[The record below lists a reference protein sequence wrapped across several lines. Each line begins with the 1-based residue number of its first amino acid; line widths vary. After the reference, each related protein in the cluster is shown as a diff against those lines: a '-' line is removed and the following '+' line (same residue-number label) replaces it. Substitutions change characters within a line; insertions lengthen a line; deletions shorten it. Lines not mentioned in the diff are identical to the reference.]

1 MPWQN
6 NNDGDPWASG
16 SGKGAGEK
24 PGTTAG
30 QGHDGGDE
38 DEAAGDDQPSPPR
51 GFGGE
56 PPRSPWGEAPPP
68 KKPYGNR
75 QSGNDFD
82 QLLRRGQ
89 DRLRSTFGGEGG
101 GNGGGG
107 NGGGMLDIL
116 GGNAWLWV
124 ATALFA
130 AWILLTSFYRVDAQE
145 RAVVLRFGRF
155 VETTGPGLH
164 FKLPFPI
171 DSVELRAVEQI
182 NSVDIGATE
191 GAAENLM
198 LTGDQNIINLAYA
211 VRWKIKNV
219 ELFLFELA
227 EPEQTVR
234 EIGESAMRAEISKA
248 TLNDAIGPQRAQIA
262 EQVRE
267 RMQEIL
273 DSYRSGIEVRG
284 VDIKQADPPAA
295 VDDAFKDVSAAQ
307 QDAQQ
312 YLNQS
317 RAYAQQLLASAQGA
331 AAAFEAVFA
340 QYKLAPEVTRKRM
353 YFETMESVLSKVDK
367 TVIEPGNVTTYLPL
381 PEVRRRAG
389 NAEPSAADAASKSAS
404 GASGN

>member
-6 NNDGDPWASG
+6 NNDGGPWDDGSEGGNPGGTGAG
-16 SGKGAGEK
+16 SGG
-24 PGTTAG
+24 GT
-30 QGHDGGDE
+30 
-38 DEAAGDDQPSPPR
+38 PPR
-51 GFGGE
+51 N
-56 PPRSPWGEAPPP
+56 PWGDSPP
-68 KKPYGNR
+68 KKPQGMRPSGNR
-75 QSGNDFD
+75 DFD
-82 QLLRRGQ
+82 DIIRRSQEKLRE
-89 DRLRSTFGGEGG
+89 SFGGGPPSG
-101 GNGGGG
+101 RGGGG
-107 NGGGMLDIL
+107 GGGFEAL
-116 GGNAWLWV
+116 GGNLIGWGLALAVGAWLI
-124 ATALFA
+124 F
-130 AWILLTSFYRVDAQE
+130 TSFYRVDAQE
-145 RAVVLRFGRF
+145 RGVVLRFGRF
-155 VETTGPGLH
+155 VETTEPGLH

-171 DSVELRAVEQI
+171 DSVILRKVEQI

-211 VRWKIKNV
+211 VRWKIKNP

-234 EIGESAMRAEISKA
+234 EVGESAMRAEISKA

-267 RMQEIL
+267 RMQELL
-273 DSYRSGIEVRG
+273 DSYRAGIEVRG

-317 RAYAQQLLASAQGA
+317 RSYAQQLLAGAQGA
-331 AAAFEAVFA
+331 AAAFDAVYA

-353 YFETMESVLSKVDK
+353 YLETMESVLSKVDK
-367 TVIEPGNVTTYLPL
+367 TVIEPNGVQTYLPL
-381 PEVRRRAG
+381 PEVRRRA
-389 NAEPSAADAASKSAS
+389 AAGQDTAATVNSNAAS
-404 GASGN
+404 GRTGN

>member
-6 NNDGDPWASG
+6 NNDGGPWGDGPDSKP
-16 SGKGAGEK
+16 GKG
-24 PGTTAG
+24 
-30 QGHDGGDE
+30 D
-38 DEAAGDDQPSPPR
+38 GDDKGPNEAGKPSR
-51 GFGGE
+51 GETG
-56 PPRSPWGEAPPP
+56 PRSPWGDAPVRKPP
-68 KKPYGNR
+68 ASRGGVSGNR
-75 QSGNDFD
+75 DFD
-82 QLLRRGQ
+82 DLLRRGQ
-89 DRLRSTFGGEGG
+89 EKLRASMGGGSGGSSFDPFGGTSWMWIAGA
-101 GNGGGG
+101 
-107 NGGGMLDIL
+107 M
-116 GGNAWLWV
+116 V
-124 ATALFA
+124 A
-130 AWILLTSFYRVDAQE
+130 AWIAFSSFYRVDAQE
-145 RAVVLRFGRF
+145 RGVVLRFGRF
-155 VETTGPGLH
+155 VETTDPGLH

-171 DSVELRAVEQI
+171 DTVLLRKVEQI

-191 GAAENLM
+191 GSAENLM

-211 VRWKIKNV
+211 VRWKIRNP
-219 ELFLFELA
+219 ELYLFELA

-234 EIGESAMRAEISKA
+234 EVGESAMRAEISKA

-331 AAAFEAVFA
+331 AAAFEAVYA

-353 YFETMESVLSKVDK
+353 YFETMESVLSKVEK
-367 TVIEPGNVTTYLPL
+367 TVIEPSGVQTYLPL
-381 PEVRRRAG
+381 PELKRRAG
-389 NAEPSAADAASKSAS
+389 NAEPSAADAASSSAS
-404 GASGN
+404 GKSGQ

>member
-6 NNDGDPWASG
+6 NNDGGPWGDAPKNGGGAGG
-16 SGKGAGEK
+16 SG
-24 PGTTAG
+24 
-30 QGHDGGDE
+30 
-38 DEAAGDDQPSPPR
+38 
-51 GFGGE
+51 
-56 PPRSPWGEAPPP
+56 
-68 KKPYGNR
+68 
-75 QSGNDFD
+75 
-82 QLLRRGQ
+82 
-89 DRLRSTFGGEGG
+89 GG
-101 GNGGGG
+101 GGGGGGGG
-107 NGGGMLDIL
+107 NGGGSGGPPRNPWGEGPPKKPNGPRPTGNKDFDDIIRRGQEKLRQFGPNNNNSVGGLNPL
-116 GGNAWLWV
+116 GGRKWLWI
-124 ATALFA
+124 AGAILA
-130 AWILLTSFYRVDAQE
+130 AWIIFTSFYRVDAQE
-145 RAVVLRFGRF
+145 RGVVLRFGRF
-155 VETTGPGLH
+155 VETTGPGLQ

-171 DSVELRAVEQI
+171 DTVVLRKVEQI

-219 ELFLFELA
+219 ENFLFTLA

-234 EIGESAMRAEISKA
+234 EVGESAMRAEISKA

-267 RMQEIL
+267 RMQEVL

-284 VDIKQADPPAA
+284 VDIKQADPPAM

-317 RAYAQQLLASAQGA
+317 RTYSQQLLASAQGA
-331 AAAFEAVFA
+331 AAAFDAVYT

-353 YFETMESVLSKVDK
+353 YFETMESVLAKVDK
-367 TVIEPGNVTTYLPL
+367 TVIEAGGVQAYLPL
-381 PEVRRRAG
+381 PELRRRAG
-389 NAEPSAADAASKSAS
+389 AAAPTPEAAASGSAS
-404 GASGN
+404 GKSGQ

>member
-6 NNDGDPWASG
+6 NNDGG
-16 SGKGAGEK
+16 
-24 PGTTAG
+24 
-30 QGHDGGDE
+30 
-38 DEAAGDDQPSPPR
+38 
-51 GFGGE
+51 
-56 PPRSPWGEAPPP
+56 PWGDNP
-68 KKPYGNR
+68 
-75 QSGNDFD
+75 
-82 QLLRRGQ
+82 
-89 DRLRSTFGGEGG
+89 GGTG
-101 GNGGGG
+101 GNGGGS
-107 NGGGMLDIL
+107 GGGSGPPPRNPWGDGPPKKPNGPRPTGNKDFDDIIRRGQEKLRQFGPGNAGGRNNGLDFL
-116 GGNAWLWV
+116 GGNSWLWI
-124 ATALFA
+124 AGAIIA
-130 AWILLTSFYRVDAQE
+130 AWIVLTSFYRVDAQE
-145 RAVVLRFGRF
+145 RGVVLRFGRF
-155 VETTGPGLH
+155 VETTEPGLH

-171 DSVELRAVEQI
+171 DSVTLRKVEQI

-191 GAAENLM
+191 GSAENLM
-198 LTGDQNIINLAYA
+198 VTGDQNIINLAYA

-219 ELFLFELA
+219 EQFLFVLS

-234 EIGESAMRAEISKA
+234 EVGESAMRAEISKA

-267 RMQEIL
+267 RMQEVL
-273 DSYRSGIEVRG
+273 DSYRSGMEVRG

-340 QYKLAPEVTRKRM
+340 QYRLAPEVTRKRM

-367 TVIEPGNVTTYLPL
+367 TIIEPGNVQTYLPL
-381 PEVRRRAG
+381 PEITKRA
-389 NAEPSAADAASKSAS
+389 KSADPTAAAANS
-404 GASGN
+404 TNASGQ

>member
-1 MPWQN
+1 MPVQN
-6 NNDGDPWASG
+6 NNGGPW
-16 SGKGAGEK
+16 GETPDDEPTEAPDRA
-24 PGTTAG
+24 PG
-30 QGHDGGDE
+30 DGG
-38 DEAAGDDQPSPPR
+38 PR
-51 GFGGE
+51 A
-56 PPRSPWGEAPPP
+56 PNPWGEAPPRRNP
-68 KKPYGNR
+68 GPRPTGSR
-75 QSGNDFD
+75 DIDDLF
-82 QLLRRGQ
+82 RRGQ
-89 DRLRSTFGGEGG
+89 DRLRSTFGGGDD
-101 GNGGGG
+101 NGVG
-107 NGGGMLDIL
+107 DFL
-116 GGNAWLWV
+116 GGNAWLWILG
-124 ATALFA
+124 AIIA
-130 AWILLTSFYRVDAQE
+130 AWVVLTSFYRVDAQE
-145 RAVVLRFGRF
+145 RGVVLRFGRF
-155 VETTGPGLH
+155 VGTTGPGLQ
-164 FKLPFPI
+164 FKAPWPI
-171 DSVELRAVEQI
+171 DTVILSKVEQI

-191 GAAENLM
+191 GSAENLM

-211 VRWKIKNV
+211 VRWKIKNP

-234 EIGESAMRAEISKA
+234 EVGESAMRAEISKA
-248 TLNDAIGPQRAQIA
+248 SLNDAIGPQRAQIA

-331 AAAFEAVFA
+331 AAAFEAVYA

-367 TVIEPGNVTTYLPL
+367 TVIEPGGVQTYLPL
-381 PEVRRRAG
+381 PEVRRRAAA
-389 NAEPSAADAASKSAS
+389 AEPSAADAASSSAS
-404 GASGN
+404 GRSGH

>member
-1 MPWQN
+1 MPVQN
-6 NNDGDPWASG
+6 NNG
-16 SGKGAGEK
+16 
-24 PGTTAG
+24 
-30 QGHDGGDE
+30 GHNNGG
-38 DEAAGDDQPSPPR
+38 
-51 GFGGE
+51 
-56 PPRSPWGEAPPP
+56 PWGESPEEEPVDLPGPAGDAGPRNPNPTPNPWGDAPP
-68 KKPYGNR
+68 KR
-75 QSGNDFD
+75 QSGPRPTGSREIDDF
-82 QLLRRGQ
+82 LRRGQ
-89 DRLRSTFGGEGG
+89 DRLRSTFGGDD
-101 GNGGGG
+101 NGLGEFF
-107 NGGGMLDIL
+107 
-116 GGNAWLWV
+116 GGNAWLW
-124 ATALFA
+124 ALGAIVA
-130 AWILLTSFYRVDAQE
+130 AWIVLTSFYRVDAQE
-145 RAVVLRFGRF
+145 RGVVLRFGRF
-155 VETTGPGLH
+155 VGTTDPGLQV
-164 FKLPFPI
+164 KAPWPVDTVIL
-171 DSVELRAVEQI
+171 SKVEQI

-211 VRWKIKNV
+211 VRWKIKNP

-234 EIGESAMRAEISKA
+234 EVGESAMRAEISKA
-248 TLNDAIGPQRAQIA
+248 SLNDAIGPQRAQIA
-262 EQVRE
+262 ERVRE

-331 AAAFEAVFA
+331 AAAFEAVYA

-367 TVIEPGNVTTYLPL
+367 TVIEPGGVTSYLPL
-381 PEVRRRAG
+381 PEIKRRAAA
-389 NAEPSAADAASKSAS
+389 AEPSAADAASSSAS
-404 GASGN
+404 GHSGQ

>member
-6 NNDGDPWASG
+6 NNDGGPWGDSPNKGSG
-16 SGKGAGEK
+16 SSPGKGSGDGEN
-24 PGTTAG
+24 
-30 QGHDGGDE
+30 QHQDDGGD
-38 DEAAGDDQPSPPR
+38 DAPDSAPR
-51 GFGGE
+51 GGGDRPSSGE
-56 PPRSPWGEAPPP
+56 GPRSPWGEAPPRKAP
-68 KKPYGNR
+68 AARRTGN
-75 QSGNDFD
+75 NDFD
-82 QLLRRGQ
+82 ALLRRGQ
-89 DRLRSTFGGEGG
+89 ERLRTTFGGDDG
-101 GNGGGG
+101 GNRSGFDLFGG
-107 NGGGMLDIL
+107 NS
-116 GGNAWLWV
+116 WLWIIGAIV
-124 ATALFA
+124 A

-145 RAVVLRFGRF
+145 RGVVLRFGRF
-155 VETTGPGLH
+155 VETTGPGLQM
-164 FKLPFPI
+164 KMPFPI
-171 DSVELRAVEQI
+171 DSVTLIAVEQI

-211 VRWKIKNV
+211 VRWKIKNP

-234 EIGESAMRAEISKA
+234 EVGESAMRSEVSKA

-340 QYKLAPEVTRKRM
+340 QYRLAPEVTRKRM

-367 TVIEPGNVTTYLPL
+367 TVIEPNGVQTYLPL
-381 PEVRRRAG
+381 PEVRRRAAA
-389 NAEPSAADAASKSAS
+389 AEPTAVDAASNSAS
-404 GASGN
+404 GRSGQ